1 MSHPMLFHTKDENW
15 PLHPEVLNQLDQTK
29 SKLERITPIAL
40 HPNACIPGAWTNV
53 KDLGF
58 ASKLPTTIQPVQW
71 GKKQRL
77 PPKIPM
83 VEESEEEFFESSETL
98 DTENVNIELT
108 LDSEN
113 ANIELTLDSDNV
125 NFDIWEPQNHT
136 TSHHFCESHIYIE
149 PHMTEPL
156 PDISLLDLSI
166 LGSQKGTTNVT
177 NAVPLASA
185 WEFNSCQESDEC
197 SLLHIL
203 THELEHLDDEQPGK
217 SLWGILKQ
225 ITFGLSDTEYT
236 KEYPWAKYLRVDGE
250 DDEL

>member
-1 MSHPMLFHTKDENW
+1 MLFHTKDENL
-15 PLHPEVLNQLDQTK
+15 PLHPEVLNQFQLVQTK
-29 SKLERITPIAL
+29 NKVERITPIAL
-40 HPNACIPGAWTNV
+40 HPNAYIPGAWTNV

-58 ASKLPTTIQPVQW
+58 ASKLPTTVQPVQL
-71 GKKQRL
+71 GIKQRL
-77 PPKIPM
+77 TPKFPI

-98 DTENVNIELT
+98 DTGNVNIELT

-113 ANIELTLDSDNV
+113 VNIDN
-125 NFDIWEPQNHT
+125 WKSQNHT
-136 TSHHFCESHIYIE
+136 TFHPFCESHIYIE

-156 PDISLLDLSI
+156 PDFSFLDLSI

-185 WEFNSCQESDEC
+185 WEFNSCEESDEC
-197 SLLHIL
+197 CLLHIL

-225 ITFGLSDTEYT
+225 ITFGFSDTEYT